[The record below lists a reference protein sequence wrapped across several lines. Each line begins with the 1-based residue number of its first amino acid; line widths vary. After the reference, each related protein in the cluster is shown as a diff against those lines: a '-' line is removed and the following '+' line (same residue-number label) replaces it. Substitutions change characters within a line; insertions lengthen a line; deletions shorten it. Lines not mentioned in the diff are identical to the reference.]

1 MKTAKYILLSV
12 AVLVLLYF
20 VGPKMPKPV
29 LNKTLP
35 KIEGSVENYVAA
47 LENKPGVKIRPGCE
61 AKILWANDSTH
72 QSTEYVL
79 LYLHGFSASR
89 REGYPINEDFAR
101 HFGCNAYLA
110 RLAAHGEVSENP
122 LMDMTPEKLYE
133 SSKEALVI
141 AGQLGKKVVIMGCSN
156 GCTIGLKLA
165 ADFPGMVYGMI
176 FYSPNIQIKNK
187 LAFLLSGPWGLQ
199 MARMNYGSKFRVTDD
214 DPNGEICK
222 YWNCTYRAE
231 AIVYLQQFMD
241 ATMKK
246 ELFNKVNCP
255 VFMGYYYKDEQH
267 QDEVVEVKASLR
279 MFSELGTP
287 EAKRL
292 AIDFPN
298 AGKHVVCSDLTSGS
312 IPEVRSETYQFAEK
326 VLGMKPVR

>member
-1 MKTAKYILLSV
+1 MKTIKYISITLM
-12 AVLVLLYF
+12 AFVLLYF
-20 VGPKMPKPV
+20 VGPQMPTPV
-29 LNKTLP
+29 LNTNLP
-35 KIEGSVENYVAA
+35 KIEGSVENYVTA
-47 LENKPGVKIRPGCE
+47 LENKPGIKIRPGCE

-89 REGYPINEDFAR
+89 HEGYPINEDFAS
-101 HFGCNAYLA
+101 HYGCNAYFA

-122 LMDMTPEKLYE
+122 LMEMTPEKLYE
-133 SSKEALVI
+133 SAKEALVL

-165 ADFPGMVYGMI
+165 ADFPGMVHGMI
-176 FYSPNIQIKNK
+176 FYSPNIRIKNK
-187 LAFLLSGPWGLQ
+187 LAPLISGPWGLQ
-199 MARMNYGSKFRVTDD
+199 MARLNYGSKFRVTAD

-241 ATMKK
+241 VTMNQ
-246 ELFNKVNCP
+246 EIFARVTCP

-267 QDEVVEVKASLR
+267 QDDVVEVKASLK
-279 MFSELGTP
+279 MFGELGTP
-287 EAKRL
+287 DTKKI
-292 AIDFPN
+292 AINFPN
-298 AGKHVVCSDLTSGS
+298 AGNHVLCSDLTSGA
-312 IPEVRSETYQFAEK
+312 IQEVRNETYKFAENA
-326 VLGMKPVR
+326 LGMKPAK